1 VGAIRVVELSAY
13 GLLSVADAAARRGV
27 SARTVQRWVAI
38 GAVPVAL
45 AAAGRNGTGGVYLI
59 PVKELDA
66 YAPGPMGA
74 PPGNE
79 FSKKKDAKTPRK
91 TRVRKVSGNKS
102 GNP

>member
-1 VGAIRVVELSAY
+1 MSAIRVVELSDY

-38 GAVPVAL
+38 GGIPVAL

-66 YAPGPMGA
+66 FQPGPMGA

-79 FSKKKDAKTPRK
+79 FAKKKGAKARENTRK
-91 TRVRKVSGNKS
+91 RHKS
-102 GNP
+102 